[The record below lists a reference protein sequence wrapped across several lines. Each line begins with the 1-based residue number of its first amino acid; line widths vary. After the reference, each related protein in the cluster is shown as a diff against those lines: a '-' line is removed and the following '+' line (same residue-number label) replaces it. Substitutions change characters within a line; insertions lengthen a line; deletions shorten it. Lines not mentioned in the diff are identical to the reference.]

1 MAKKVLNTLS
11 TILLVVLFLLVVVMF
26 LMRIMGKTPSV
37 FGYQLYYVSSGS
49 MEPTLNVGDAILIKK
64 VPAKEISKGDIITFR
79 STNDVVRGH
88 TITHRVVEEPE
99 IKSGIYY
106 YQTKG
111 DVESATLDP
120 LTSYNRVEGKFVTK
134 LPVLGLM
141 YSFFC
146 KPYGLA
152 TFVIVIVGLFGFEM
166 ISLFTSYK
174 TIDSIGDEYIDFE
187 NEGQSKKKKKKS
199 KKSKSEE
206 SEEVIADSAPEEIIE
221 EQAEEDAA
229 EEDTAE

>member
-1 MAKKVLNTLS
+1 MAKKVLNTIS
-11 TILLVVLFLLVVVMF
+11 TIFLVVLFLLVVVMF
-26 LMRIMGKTPSV
+26 LMRIMGKTPSI
-37 FGYQLYYVSSGS
+37 FGYQLYYVSTGS
-49 MEPTLNVGDAILIKK
+49 MEPTLNIGDAILIKK
-64 VPAKEISKGDIITFR
+64 VPAKEINKGDIITFR
-79 STNDVVRGH
+79 STNEAIRGN

-111 DVESATLDP
+111 DVENATLDP
-120 LTSYNRVEGKFVTK
+120 ITSYNRVEGKFVTK

-174 TIDSIGDEYIDFE
+174 AIDSIGDDYLDFE
-187 NEGQSKKKKKKS
+187 NEGQSKKKKKS
-199 KKSKSEE
+199 KKNKSEE
-206 SEEVIADSAPEEIIE
+206 IEEESAGYESEEAVEEK
-221 EQAEEDAA
+221 AEEEAS
-229 EEDTAE
+229 EEDTTE